1 MRRLAESL
9 STVSLQREL
18 SPPSPFKE
26 SHRPG
31 DAAYHQPSPKSI
43 EAQAAELAQL
53 YLPDDTAE
61 RRHLFTQIYLAS
73 RGLEAPPSDLLVLR
87 AYFLHDGQVEEAVKY
102 LRAFAYLSELG
113 FPEEQTNTA
122 LLLHKN
128 HLDEAL
134 DYLMKNN

>member
-1 MRRLAESL
+1 MRRLTESL
-9 STVSLQREL
+9 STVSLQRQV
-18 SPPSPFKE
+18 PPSPGTHE
-26 SHRPG
+26 QQPRPP
-31 DAAYHQPSPKSI
+31 AASALKSV

-61 RRHLFTQIYLAS
+61 RRGFFTQIYLAS
-73 RGLEAPPSDLLVLR
+73 QSLEAPPGDLLVLR
-87 AYFLHDGQVEEAVKY
+87 AYFLHDGRVEEAVKY

-113 FPEEQTNTA
+113 FQEEQINTA